1 MPHIATLLLIYLLL
15 KQTTQLLKVL
25 KKVLKELVELF
36 KNI

>member
-25 KKVLKELVELF
+25 KKSF
-36 KNI
+36 KRIG